1 MHDLEKIFP
10 NDIFC
15 MIGLHPCYVDDNFD
29 LEIDFVKKQIEKHDY
44 KAIGEIGID
53 LFHEKKYFEQQVI
66 AFEEQIKLA
75 IDYDLP
81 IVIHSRDSF
90 DEIFEVLEKFK
101 CKKLRGIFHCFTGN
115 IDQAHR
121 IIDLNF
127 HLGIGGVLTFKNGKI
142 SEFLKEIPINKIVLE
157 NLLDRESWKRSAT
170 ECGVLETL
178 EVEGQELTVKMDT
191 GNNTTTCALHADDL
205 TVKNKVVS
213 WTTEGVKYKEPLH
226 RYVELLKPAEKRPV
240 VLLEINFLNTIYEV
254 EVSLDKRNQI
264 PFLANRDFM
273 KRANLMINPARKFML
288 TNRNDEHANG

>member
-1 MHDLEKIFP
+1 MIDTHTHLYLEQFRDDIDDVISRAKAVGVEKFYLPSINSKYNKSMHDLEKKYP
-10 NDIFC
+10 DDVFC

-53 LFHEKKYFEQQVI
+53 LFHEKKYLDKQVD

-75 IDYDLP
+75 INYDLP

-101 CKKLRGIFHCFTGN
+101 CEKLRGIFHCFTGN

-142 SEFLKEIPINKIVLE
+142 SEFLNEIPINKIVLE
-157 NLLDRESWKRSAT
+157 TDSPYLAPSPHRGSRNESSYLKIIADK
-170 ECGVLETL
+170 LA
-178 EVEGQELTVKMDT
+178 EVY
-191 GNNTTTCALHADDL
+191 N
-205 TVKNKVVS
+205 
-213 WTTEGVKYKEPLH
+213 
-226 RYVELLKPAEKRPV
+226 
-240 VLLEINFLNTIYEV
+240 LEIDEICKITQQNSIEV
-254 EVSLDKRNQI
+254 FGN
-264 PFLANRDFM
+264 
-273 KRANLMINPARKFML
+273 
-288 TNRNDEHANG
+288 

>member
-1 MHDLEKIFP
+1 LIDTHTHLYLEQFRDDIDDVISRAKAVGVEKFYLPSINSKYNKSMHDLEKKYP
-10 NDIFC
+10 DDVFC

-53 LFHEKKYFEQQVI
+53 LFHEKKYLDQQVD

-101 CKKLRGIFHCFTGN
+101 CEKLRGIFHCFTGN

-142 SEFLKEIPINKIVLE
+142 SEFLNEIPINKIVLE
-157 NLLDRESWKRSAT
+157 TDSPYLAPSPHRGSRNESSYLKII
-170 ECGVLETL
+170 
-178 EVEGQELTVKMDT
+178 
-191 GNNTTTCALHADDL
+191 ADKL
-205 TVKNKVVS
+205 AKV
-213 WTTEGVKYKEPLH
+213 YN
-226 RYVELLKPAEKRPV
+226 
-240 VLLEINFLNTIYEV
+240 LEI
-254 EVSLDKRNQI
+254 
-264 PFLANRDFM
+264 
-273 KRANLMINPARKFML
+273 
-288 TNRNDEHANG
+288 DEISNITQQNSIEIFGN

>member
-1 MHDLEKIFP
+1 MIDTHTHLYLEQFRDDIDDVISRAKAVGVEKFYLPSINSKYNKSMHDLEKKYP
-10 NDIFC
+10 DDIFC

-53 LFHEKKYFEQQVI
+53 LFHEKKYLDKQVH

-101 CKKLRGIFHCFTGN
+101 CEKLRGIFHCFTGN

-142 SEFLKEIPINKIVLE
+142 SEFLNEIPINKIVLE
-157 NLLDRESWKRSAT
+157 TDSPYLAPSPHRGSRNESSYLKII
-170 ECGVLETL
+170 
-178 EVEGQELTVKMDT
+178 
-191 GNNTTTCALHADDL
+191 ADKL
-205 TVKNKVVS
+205 AKV
-213 WTTEGVKYKEPLH
+213 YN
-226 RYVELLKPAEKRPV
+226 
-240 VLLEINFLNTIYEV
+240 LEIDEICKITQQNSIEV
-254 EVSLDKRNQI
+254 FGN
-264 PFLANRDFM
+264 
-273 KRANLMINPARKFML
+273 
-288 TNRNDEHANG
+288 

>member
-1 MHDLEKIFP
+1 MHDLEKKFP

-75 IDYDLP
+75 IEKDLP

-90 DEIFEVLEKFK
+90 DEIFKVLEKFK
-101 CKKLRGIFHCFTGN
+101 SEKLRGIFHCFTGN

-157 NLLDRESWKRSAT
+157 TDSPYLAPSPHRGSRNESSYLKIIADK
-170 ECGVLETL
+170 LA
-178 EVEGQELTVKMDT
+178 EVY
-191 GNNTTTCALHADDL
+191 N
-205 TVKNKVVS
+205 
-213 WTTEGVKYKEPLH
+213 
-226 RYVELLKPAEKRPV
+226 
-240 VLLEINFLNTIYEV
+240 LEIDEICKITQQNSIEV
-254 EVSLDKRNQI
+254 FGN
-264 PFLANRDFM
+264 
-273 KRANLMINPARKFML
+273 
-288 TNRNDEHANG
+288 

>member
-1 MHDLEKIFP
+1 MHDLEKKFP

-29 LEIDFVKKQIEKHDY
+29 LEIDFIKKQIEKHDY

-101 CKKLRGIFHCFTGN
+101 CEKLRGIFHCFTGN

-157 NLLDRESWKRSAT
+157 TDSPYLAPSPHRGSRNESSYLKIIADK
-170 ECGVLETL
+170 LA
-178 EVEGQELTVKMDT
+178 EVY
-191 GNNTTTCALHADDL
+191 N
-205 TVKNKVVS
+205 
-213 WTTEGVKYKEPLH
+213 
-226 RYVELLKPAEKRPV
+226 
-240 VLLEINFLNTIYEV
+240 LEIDEICKITQQNSIEV
-254 EVSLDKRNQI
+254 FGN
-264 PFLANRDFM
+264 
-273 KRANLMINPARKFML
+273 
-288 TNRNDEHANG
+288 

>member
-1 MHDLEKIFP
+1 MHDLEKKFP

-29 LEIDFVKKQIEKHDY
+29 LEIDFIKKQIEKHDY

-75 IDYDLP
+75 IEKDLP

-90 DEIFEVLEKFK
+90 DEIFKVLEKFK
-101 CKKLRGIFHCFTGN
+101 SEKLRGIFHCFTGN

-157 NLLDRESWKRSAT
+157 TDSPYLAPSPHRGSRNESSYLKIIADK
-170 ECGVLETL
+170 LA
-178 EVEGQELTVKMDT
+178 EVY
-191 GNNTTTCALHADDL
+191 N
-205 TVKNKVVS
+205 
-213 WTTEGVKYKEPLH
+213 
-226 RYVELLKPAEKRPV
+226 
-240 VLLEINFLNTIYEV
+240 LEIDEICKITQQNSIEV
-254 EVSLDKRNQI
+254 FGN
-264 PFLANRDFM
+264 
-273 KRANLMINPARKFML
+273 
-288 TNRNDEHANG
+288 

>member
-1 MHDLEKIFP
+1 LIDTHTHLYLEQFRDDIDDVISRAKAVGVEKFYLPSINSKYNKSMHDLEKKYP
-10 NDIFC
+10 DDVFC

-101 CKKLRGIFHCFTGN
+101 CEKLRGIFHCFTGN

-157 NLLDRESWKRSAT
+157 TDSPYLAPSPHRGSRNESSYLKII
-170 ECGVLETL
+170 
-178 EVEGQELTVKMDT
+178 
-191 GNNTTTCALHADDL
+191 ADKL
-205 TVKNKVVS
+205 AKV
-213 WTTEGVKYKEPLH
+213 YN
-226 RYVELLKPAEKRPV
+226 
-240 VLLEINFLNTIYEV
+240 LEI
-254 EVSLDKRNQI
+254 
-264 PFLANRDFM
+264 
-273 KRANLMINPARKFML
+273 
-288 TNRNDEHANG
+288 DEISKITQQNSIEIFGN

>member
-1 MHDLEKIFP
+1 MIDTHTHLYLEQFRDDIDDVISRAKAVGVEKFYLPSINSKYNKSMHDLEKKYP
-10 NDIFC
+10 DDVFC

-53 LFHEKKYFEQQVI
+53 LFHEKKYLYKQVD

-101 CKKLRGIFHCFTGN
+101 CEKLRGIFHCFTGN

-142 SEFLKEIPINKIVLE
+142 SEFLNEIPINKIVLE
-157 NLLDRESWKRSAT
+157 TDSPYLAPSPHRGSRNESSYLKII
-170 ECGVLETL
+170 
-178 EVEGQELTVKMDT
+178 
-191 GNNTTTCALHADDL
+191 ADKL
-205 TVKNKVVS
+205 AKV
-213 WTTEGVKYKEPLH
+213 YN
-226 RYVELLKPAEKRPV
+226 
-240 VLLEINFLNTIYEV
+240 LEI
-254 EVSLDKRNQI
+254 
-264 PFLANRDFM
+264 
-273 KRANLMINPARKFML
+273 
-288 TNRNDEHANG
+288 DEISNITQQNSIEIFGN

>member
-1 MHDLEKIFP
+1 MIDTHTHLYLEQFKDDIDDVISRAKAIGVQRFYLPSINSKYNQSMHDLEKKFP

-101 CKKLRGIFHCFTGN
+101 CEKLRGIFHCFTGN

-157 NLLDRESWKRSAT
+157 TDSPYLAPSPHRGSRNESSYLKII
-170 ECGVLETL
+170 
-178 EVEGQELTVKMDT
+178 
-191 GNNTTTCALHADDL
+191 ADKL
-205 TVKNKVVS
+205 AVV
-213 WTTEGVKYKEPLH
+213 YN
-226 RYVELLKPAEKRPV
+226 
-240 VLLEINFLNTIYEV
+240 LEIDEICKITQQNSIEV
-254 EVSLDKRNQI
+254 FGN
-264 PFLANRDFM
+264 
-273 KRANLMINPARKFML
+273 
-288 TNRNDEHANG
+288 

>member
-1 MHDLEKIFP
+1 LIDTHTHLYLEQFRDDIDDVISRAKAVGVEKFYLPSINSKYNKSMHDLEKKYP
-10 NDIFC
+10 DNVFC

-90 DEIFEVLEKFK
+90 DEIFQVLEKFK
-101 CKKLRGIFHCFTGN
+101 CEKLRGIFHCFTGN

-142 SEFLKEIPINKIVLE
+142 SEFLNEIPINKIVLE
-157 NLLDRESWKRSAT
+157 TDSPYLAPSPHRGSRNESSYLKII
-170 ECGVLETL
+170 
-178 EVEGQELTVKMDT
+178 
-191 GNNTTTCALHADDL
+191 ADKL
-205 TVKNKVVS
+205 AKV
-213 WTTEGVKYKEPLH
+213 YN
-226 RYVELLKPAEKRPV
+226 
-240 VLLEINFLNTIYEV
+240 LEIDEICKITQQNSIEV
-254 EVSLDKRNQI
+254 FGN
-264 PFLANRDFM
+264 
-273 KRANLMINPARKFML
+273 
-288 TNRNDEHANG
+288 

>member
-1 MHDLEKIFP
+1 MHDLEKKYP
-10 NDIFC
+10 DDVFC

-53 LFHEKKYFEQQVI
+53 LFHEKKYLDQQVD

-101 CKKLRGIFHCFTGN
+101 CEKLRGIFHCFTGN
-115 IDQAHR
+115 IDQAHQ

-142 SEFLKEIPINKIVLE
+142 SEFLNEIPINKIVLE
-157 NLLDRESWKRSAT
+157 TDSPYLAPSPHRGSRNESSYLKII
-170 ECGVLETL
+170 
-178 EVEGQELTVKMDT
+178 
-191 GNNTTTCALHADDL
+191 ADKL
-205 TVKNKVVS
+205 AKV
-213 WTTEGVKYKEPLH
+213 YN
-226 RYVELLKPAEKRPV
+226 
-240 VLLEINFLNTIYEV
+240 LEI
-254 EVSLDKRNQI
+254 
-264 PFLANRDFM
+264 
-273 KRANLMINPARKFML
+273 
-288 TNRNDEHANG
+288 DEISNITQQNSIEIFGN

>member
-1 MHDLEKIFP
+1 
-10 NDIFC
+10 

-101 CKKLRGIFHCFTGN
+101 CEKLRGIFHCFTGN
-115 IDQAHR
+115 IDQAHQ

-142 SEFLKEIPINKIVLE
+142 SEFLNEIPINKIVLE
-157 NLLDRESWKRSAT
+157 TDSPYLAPSPHRGSRNESSYLKII
-170 ECGVLETL
+170 
-178 EVEGQELTVKMDT
+178 
-191 GNNTTTCALHADDL
+191 ADKL
-205 TVKNKVVS
+205 AKV
-213 WTTEGVKYKEPLH
+213 YN
-226 RYVELLKPAEKRPV
+226 
-240 VLLEINFLNTIYEV
+240 LEI
-254 EVSLDKRNQI
+254 
-264 PFLANRDFM
+264 
-273 KRANLMINPARKFML
+273 
-288 TNRNDEHANG
+288 DEISKITQQNSIEIFGN

>member
-1 MHDLEKIFP
+1 MIDTHTHLYLEEFKDDIDDVISRAKNVGVHKFYLPSISSKYNNSMHDLEKKFP
-10 NDIFC
+10 DDISC
-15 MIGLHPCYVDDNFD
+15 MIGLHPCYVDDNFHS
-29 LEIDFVKKQIEKHDY
+29 EINFVKKKIEEYDY

-101 CKKLRGIFHCFTGN
+101 CEKLRGIFHCFTGN

-157 NLLDRESWKRSAT
+157 TDSPYLAPSPHRGSRNESSYLKII
-170 ECGVLETL
+170 
-178 EVEGQELTVKMDT
+178 
-191 GNNTTTCALHADDL
+191 ADKL
-205 TVKNKVVS
+205 AKV
-213 WTTEGVKYKEPLH
+213 YN
-226 RYVELLKPAEKRPV
+226 
-240 VLLEINFLNTIYEV
+240 LEIDEISKITQQNSIEV
-254 EVSLDKRNQI
+254 FGN
-264 PFLANRDFM
+264 
-273 KRANLMINPARKFML
+273 
-288 TNRNDEHANG
+288 